1 MSDRS
6 DTSAP
11 PRELRW
17 SQEARLRAIDAAAFW
32 EGRVNRADLMR
43 RFGISVPQATT
54 DLREYQARAPGNL
67 RYDLR
72 EKAYVTEAGF
82 QPLFG
87 PPSAETWLA
96 AGEAEGLAALPIGV
110 TPLPARRL
118 DPWLL
123 RRVLTAKR
131 AGMALK
137 TLYQP
142 MDQPEPTWRWISPSA
157 LGSDGIRWHLRA
169 FNHDAVRYE
178 DLLFPRIL
186 ELDGERSAGLIPRD
200 EDWERLVELRL
211 RPARRLSSGQRA
223 VIEADYDMQA
233 GEIVLQVRAALLFLS
248 LRRLG
253 LDRGDGLVELA
264 NRTDV
269 QQELDRIGSRFTSQ
283 DGGDETPLHAPVAA
297 P

>member
-1 MSDRS
+1 MRIMSELS
-6 DTSAP
+6 PSSASLH
-11 PRELRW
+11 RDLRW

-32 EGRVNRADLMR
+32 EQRVNRADLMR

-72 EKAYVTEAGF
+72 AKAYVTQPEF

-87 PPSAETWLA
+87 SPSAEAWLA
-96 AGEAEGLAALPIGV
+96 AGGSEAHTDLPIGV
-110 TPLPARRL
+110 TPLPARSI

-123 RRVLTAKR
+123 RRVLAARR
-131 AGMALK
+131 AGLALQA
-137 TLYQP
+137 LYQP
-142 MDQPEPTWRWISPSA
+142 MDQPNASWRWISPAA

-169 FNHDAVRYE
+169 LNHDAYRYE

-186 ELDGERSAGLIPRD
+186 KLDGERLAGPLPVD
-200 EDWERLVELRL
+200 EDWERLIEVRF
-211 RPARRLSSGQRA
+211 RPAQRLSPGQQA
-223 VIEADYDMQA
+223 VIKADYDMHD
-233 GEIVLQVRAALLFLS
+233 GETVLHVRAALLFLS

-264 NRTDV
+264 NRDV
-269 QQELDRIGSRFTSQ
+269 VHQELDRINGRFTN
-283 DGGDETPLHAPVAA
+283 APER
-297 P
+297 